1 MQTSVEETRE
11 DGFAGQQFT
20 LLVERYGIIFVLIPL
35 IILFGFLN
43 PAFLSIANILN
54 VLRQI
59 SIFGIMAVGMGM
71 VIITAQIDLSVGAI
85 VALSGVVAAMVA
97 KSGGHLVFSLLA
109 GCAAGLIVGL
119 INGFLTVTFDVHA
132 LLITLGSMTAIRG
145 VGFLITGGRPVWGM
159 DPSYKWLGA
168 GFILGIPVPIII
180 MLIVYAIGWFIMSQT
195 TFGRYI
201 YSTGGNLEAARL
213 SGINTKM
220 VTMWALGICG
230 LLAGLSGVIWSSRL
244 VSGQP
249 IVGQG
254 YELQVI
260 AATVLGGISLM
271 GGQGEI
277 LATLGGALIIGILHN
292 GLNLLGVSPY
302 WQMVAIGCVIILAV
316 ILDSLRQRG
325 E

>member
-1 MQTSVEETRE
+1 MQTSMEETRKS
-11 DGFAGQQFT
+11 GYAGQQFS
-20 LLVERYGIIFVLIPL
+20 LVVERYGIIFVLIPL
-35 IILFGFLN
+35 IALFGILN
-43 PAFLSIANILN
+43 PVFLSVANILN

-59 SIFGIMAVGMGM
+59 SIFGIMAVGMTM
-71 VIITAQIDLSVGAI
+71 VIMCAQIDLSIGAI
-85 VALSGVVAAMVA
+85 VAFSGVISAMVA
-97 KSGGHLVFSLLA
+97 KAGYPLPASLVA
-109 GCAAGLIVGL
+109 GCAAGLMCGL
-119 INGFLTVTFDVHA
+119 INGFLTTTFNVHA

-201 YSTGGNLEAARL
+201 YSTGGNLEAAKL
-213 SGINTKM
+213 SGINTGS

-244 VSGQP
+244 YSGQP

-260 AATVLGGISLM
+260 AATVLGGISLA
-271 GGQGEI
+271 GGQGEV

-302 WQMVAIGCVIILAV
+302 WQMVAMGCVIILAV
-316 ILDSLRQRG
+316 ILDSLRRRG

>member
-1 MQTSVEETRE
+1 MQTSMEETKQRS
-11 DGFAGQQFT
+11 FAGQQFS
-20 LLVERYGIIFVLIPL
+20 LIVERYGIFLVLFPL
-35 IILFGFLN
+35 IILFGVLN

-59 SIFGIMAVGMGM
+59 SIFGIMAVGMTM
-71 VIITAQIDLSVGAI
+71 VIMCAQIDLSIGAI

-109 GCAAGLIVGL
+109 GCAAGLICGL
-119 INGFLTVTFDVHA
+119 FNGFLTVTFNVHA

-244 VSGQP
+244 FSGQP

-302 WQMVAIGCVIILAV
+302 WQMVATGCVIILAV
-316 ILDSLRQRG
+316 ILDSLRRRG

>member
-1 MQTSVEETRE
+1 MEETRE
-11 DGFAGQQFT
+11 SGYARQQFS
-20 LLVERYGIIFVLIPL
+20 LVVERYGIIFVLIPL
-35 IILFGFLN
+35 IALFGILN
-43 PAFLSIANILN
+43 PVFLSVANILN

-59 SIFGIMAVGMGM
+59 SIFGIMAVGMTM
-71 VIITAQIDLSVGAI
+71 VIMCAQIDLSVGAI
-85 VALSGVVAAMVA
+85 VAFSGVVAAMVA
-97 KSGGHLVFSLLA
+97 KAGYPLPVYLVA
-109 GCAAGLIVGL
+109 GCLAGLIAGL
-119 INGFLTVTFDVHA
+119 INGFLTTTFNVHA
-132 LLITLGSMTAIRG
+132 LLITLGTMTAIRG

-201 YSTGGNLEAARL
+201 YSTGGNLEAAKL
-213 SGINTKM
+213 SGINTGS

-244 VSGQP
+244 FSGQP

-260 AATVLGGISLM
+260 AATVLGGISLA

-302 WQMVAIGCVIILAV
+302 WQMVAMGCVIILAV
-316 ILDSLRQRG
+316 ILDSLRRRG